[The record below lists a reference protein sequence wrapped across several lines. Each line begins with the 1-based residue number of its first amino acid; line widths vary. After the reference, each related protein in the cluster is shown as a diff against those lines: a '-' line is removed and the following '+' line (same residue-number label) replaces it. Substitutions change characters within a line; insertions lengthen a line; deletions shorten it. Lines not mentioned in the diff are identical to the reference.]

1 MSMSTKEIEEKGLK
15 EILSNKRRK
24 KKKKCKERKG
34 DDKGHNS
41 EDYDLANYL
50 DSIENMFKDI
60 DDVEKLDTSDI
71 SVDSDDDDGVQ
82 DATLKGE
89 DKEEELNGKK
99 ENDFQNSFECDQCD
113 YKAFVRRSH
122 YNHKKAK
129 LKVQNINNKI

>member
-15 EILSNKRRK
+15 EILSYKRRK

-99 ENDFQNSFECDQCD
+99 ENDFQNPFKESL
-113 YKAFVRRSH
+113 
-122 YNHKKAK
+122 KKESE
-129 LKVQNINNKI
+129 